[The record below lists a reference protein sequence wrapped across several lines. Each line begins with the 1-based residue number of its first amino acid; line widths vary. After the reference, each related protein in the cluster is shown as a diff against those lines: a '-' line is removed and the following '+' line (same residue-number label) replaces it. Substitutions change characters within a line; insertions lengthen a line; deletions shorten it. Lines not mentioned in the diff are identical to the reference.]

1 MKTIKVLRNF
11 GVGATHYDAGQTIT
25 IDPDAFG
32 GTYDD
37 HLSAGL
43 FEEVEP
49 EAEGDTKTATLSGP
63 TNDKGTPADD
73 KSTPTQKGG
82 RKAQVVEPD
91 GTTIDVP
98 AGSSLTE
105 LP

>member
-1 MKTIKVLRNF
+1 MKTIEVLRNF

-37 HLSAGL
+37 HLEAGL
-43 FEEVEP
+43 FKEVEP
-49 EAEGDTKTATLSGP
+49 VVDGATKTASLSGE
-63 TNDKGTPADD
+63 TNDNGKPIGPG
-73 KSTPTQKGG
+73 STPKQVGG
-82 RKAQVVEPD
+82 KKAQVVEPD
-91 GTTIDVP
+91 GTVIDVP